1 MARVLRG
8 PLEGASGEA
17 FGGCLGGFS
26 GVHWEVSLG
35 GALGGALG
43 VFWTCLGRC
52 LDGRSGRSGGVE
64 KVSGVKIALYG
75 FRLRFLD
82 GIRTVILFSL
92 HGPSAPGLPLYGIRP
107 TKICPVHFFWTDSVL
122 FLWTDSVL
130 ILWTGSVHWGWAWRV
145 AWGVVWDVNLG
156 GLSGGIS
163 GFLGVRFGERLGRSL
178 GGILGDSMG
187 CPLGTYL

>member
-75 FRLRFLD
+75 FRPRFLD

-92 HGPSAPGLPLYGIRP
+92 HRPSAPGLRLYGIRRRQIRA
-107 TKICPVHFFWTDSVL
+107 TRFAKTDFEQISCTESV
-122 FLWTDSVL
+122 
-130 ILWTGSVHWGWAWRV
+130 
-145 AWGVVWDVNLG
+145 
-156 GLSGGIS
+156 
-163 GFLGVRFGERLGRSL
+163 
-178 GGILGDSMG
+178 
-187 CPLGTYL
+187 